1 MRAFALV
8 VALLGTVSP
17 LSVAAQSSETLA
29 DVRQQLS
36 VLYVEV
42 QRLKRELSTTGAPQG
57 SVSGGSALARLDG
70 IEAQL
75 QRLTGKTEE
84 LEFRIEEIVRD
95 GTNRIGDLEFRLVEL
110 EGGDVSQ
117 LGETTTLGGDFGPV
131 PVTPLPGS
139 PALANETELAV
150 GEQADFERAFAALEG
165 QDFRVAADQFAAF
178 SQTYPGSPLEA
189 EAHLRR
195 GEALEGSGDVK
206 NAARA
211 YLESYSGYP
220 NSRVAPEALFRLGSA
235 LGKLGQTNEACVTL
249 NEVSVRHPGDEFA
262 FEAQGQMQSLG
273 CS

>member
-1 MRAFALV
+1 MRALALV
-8 VALLGTVSP
+8 VALMGSVSP
-17 LSVAAQSSETLA
+17 LGVSAQSDETLA

-57 SVSGGSALARLDG
+57 NVSGGSVLSRLDA
-70 IEAQL
+70 IEMEV
-75 QRLTGKTEE
+75 QRLTGKTEQ

-110 EGGDVSQ
+110 EGGDLSQ
-117 LGETTTLGGDFGPV
+117 LGETTTLGGDQGNL
-131 PVTPLPGS
+131 PVTQPTAPTDS
-139 PALANETELAV
+139 TELAV

-165 QDFRVAADQFAAF
+165 QDFRSAADQFAAF
-178 SQTYPGSPLEA
+178 NQTYPGSPLEP

-195 GEALEGSGDVK
+195 GEALEGAGSMPD
-206 NAARA
+206 AARA

-220 NSRVAPEALFRLGSA
+220 QSRVAPEALYRLGSA

-249 NEVSVRHPGDEFA
+249 NEVGVRHPGHEFA
-262 FEAQGQMQSLG
+262 LEAQSQMQSLG